1 MWSQNNYTAHPAS
14 LLSKLLLLANP
25 KKVCCLLLREKNK
38 SLNQLQ
44 WAILPRD
51 LNYFS

>member
-25 KKVCCLLLREKNK
+25 KKVCCLLLREKK
-38 SLNQLQ
+38 QITESITVGYLTT
-44 WAILPRD
+44 
-51 LNYFS
+51 